1 MQDAKREIRDNDKD
15 DQHEFEVEEQTN
27 LSGEMTAEQVENF
40 KKAKEEQ
47 EKARQRQKINDGIS
61 LTQGEIK
68 KNETVDWDENANLNQ
83 VTK

>member
-1 MQDAKREIRDNDKD
+1 MENLKRI
-15 DQHEFEVEEQTN
+15 
-27 LSGEMTAEQVENF
+27 
-40 KKAKEEQ
+40 KEEQ

-68 KNETVDWDENANLNQ
+68 KNETVDWYENANLNS